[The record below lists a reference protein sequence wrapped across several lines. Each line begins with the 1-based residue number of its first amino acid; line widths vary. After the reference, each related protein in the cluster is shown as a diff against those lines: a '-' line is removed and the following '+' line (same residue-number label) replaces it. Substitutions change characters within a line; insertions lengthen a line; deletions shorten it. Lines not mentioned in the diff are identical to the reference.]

1 VKVRTNEMLK
11 LYAGPQVSQAEFL
24 TECAEAARH
33 GRDAEIRKL
42 TASFETKIDSLQT
55 RIKREEREL
64 AQDQTELS
72 QRKLEEGGTH
82 LQNVAGLFGIGR
94 KRSLSTSLT
103 KRRQTAS
110 AKADVEESVDAIAE
124 LKAEVAALEKEK
136 AEAVEEIK
144 QRWGEL
150 ANQITDISI
159 AALKKDVLIDLFGIA
174 WMPFHL
180 VAVGDEIIELP
191 GYGHVMP

>member
-1 VKVRTNEMLK
+1 V
-11 LYAGPQVSQAEFL
+11 
-24 TECAEAARH
+24 
-33 GRDAEIRKL
+33 

-55 RIKREEREL
+55 RLNREEREL

-82 LQNVAGLFGIGR
+82 LQNVAGLLGFGR

-124 LKAEVAALEKEK
+124 LKTQLEAFEKEK
-136 AEAVEEIK
+136 AEAVEEVN
-144 QRWGEL
+144 QRWGEI
-150 ANQITDISI
+150 ANQITEIPVT
-159 AALKKDVLIDLFGIA
+159 ALKKDVLLELFG
-174 WMPFHL
+174 
-180 VAVGDEIIELP
+180 
-191 GYGHVMP
+191 